1 MDTGMVVVFLLGIVV
16 GFAIGQPQKFAK
28 AIRSFLGRAGRGAKD
43 LNEQY
48 SGGRG
53 DGRREPPRDDRYDDR
68 DRRDDRD
75 RDRRPDDRRDYPPQR
90 QQRRP
95 PTREVTCDRCRGSGR
110 ITPSGMDFSGQAT
123 RKCPDCKGY
132 GTIEVER

>member
-1 MDTGMVVVFLLGIVV
+1 MDTGMIVVFLLGICV

-48 SGGRG
+48 SGGK
-53 DGRREPPRDDRYDDR
+53 REPPRDDRYDDR
-68 DRRDDRD
+68 DRRDDRDRD

-95 PTREVTCDRCRGSGR
+95 VREVTCERCKGSGR
-110 ITPSGMDFSGQAT
+110 IKPSSMDFSGQAT